1 MTRVLL
7 LAAGGVVLNTV
18 NFREMSFEGVRTA
31 GPMKVLPFDGRIV
44 LFQVHSTATDRA
56 KVFIHILQMERRY
69 ERFVWFVV
77 KFWLQLLSKF
87 LGRRIYVRIFLAGA
101 RVGSISSGKVQ
112 FS

>member
-1 MTRVLL
+1 M
-7 LAAGGVVLNTV
+7 LNTV

-69 ERFVWFVV
+69 ERFVWFVYKV
-77 KFWLQLLSKF
+77 LASIVEQDFRSQNLCRNISRRSKS
-87 LGRRIYVRIFLAGA
+87 R
-101 RVGSISSGKVQ
+101 
-112 FS
+112 